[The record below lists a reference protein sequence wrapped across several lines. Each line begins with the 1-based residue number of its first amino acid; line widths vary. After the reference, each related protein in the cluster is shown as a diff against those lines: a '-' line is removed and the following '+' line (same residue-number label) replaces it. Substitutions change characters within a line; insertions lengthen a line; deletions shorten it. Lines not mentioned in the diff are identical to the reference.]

1 MIPLSTSQLFPLFGI
16 WTAAWAAFGQSAP
29 VGWGGAALSA
39 AVLLW
44 GWMMDTRRRRS
55 WVQPEGIWPWMRFY
69 LYRWESVALGLAMAA
84 CFAGGRV
91 SAPAVPPL
99 DGWIGEPV
107 EVAARVVAVLPRI
120 PGADPSVEAELVR
133 LFHSRGSA
141 ESCRGVRVR
150 MEMPVPV
157 VEGDWIEARIRLSPP
172 PAPRAPFPHG
182 VADPWE
188 RAELLYRAELESPPS
203 VRSTW
208 RSVPGKARRA
218 FEKVWSGRV
227 KSSSEPLLKAMVLG
241 DTSDLDP
248 ALSEAFALTGVAHV
262 VAVSGAHLHVVL
274 WPLRRWLEGRTSPRT
289 RFFWLAST
297 AFCYAALTGGSP
309 SAMRAA
315 AMVTYVGMGE
325 ALGRRQGPLHA
336 WGVTLAA
343 ESLLHPKWVFDL
355 GFQLSYAAT
364 WGIFVLAPAL
374 RSAMG
379 KGPGW
384 ILELVAVAGAAE
396 IAICP
401 ISFSSF
407 YVWNGWTLLANLW
420 VPPAGA
426 LLLGTGLVSLLTAPS
441 PVLSDGAMLIA
452 DLLAQSI
459 IGGVTAMDGDRRWLL
474 RLGELP
480 LWIWALY
487 GGGVLWALSRWGK
500 GQRTGRFCTIVFCA
514 VVVLSARAVPEQ
526 MVIFALDGGSAIF
539 LESQGVRELICKDD
553 RGDLEMVIVPYL
565 RRLGVYKLDRV
576 WLATFEESGG
586 TRSSGSGLEVLKRRL
601 APERVLPWD
610 RNHFMRVEIGDHP
623 IWVGGWPP
631 QILLPGRLV
640 VDVHPGEPLP
650 GFTGLERRWSTKAYS
665 GLLIQSEGRG
675 NVAIRGIRGTISTPS
690 RGLGLSFPL
699 GLSLSVRPRL
709 NLNGLQAGL

>member
-1 MIPLSTSQLFPLFGI
+1 M
-16 WTAAWAAFGQSAP
+16 
-29 VGWGGAALSA
+29 ALLVA
-39 AVLLW
+39 MLMW
-44 GWMMDTRRRRS
+44 GWRMERLRRRT
-55 WVQPEGIWPWMRFY
+55 WVRPEGVGHWIRFY
-69 LYRWESVALGLAMAA
+69 VYRRESVAVGLAVAA

-91 SAPAVPPL
+91 SGTEVPPL

-107 EVAARVVAVLPRI
+107 DVEARVVAVLPRI
-120 PGADPSVEAELVR
+120 PGADPAVEAELVR
-133 LFHSRGSA
+133 LFPSRGSA
-141 ESCRGVRVR
+141 ESCNGVRVR
-150 MEMPVPV
+150 MGMPVPV

-188 RAELLYRAELESPPS
+188 RAELFYRAELESPPI

-208 RSVPGKARRA
+208 RSVPGKVRSA
-218 FEKVWSGRV
+218 FEQVWSGKV
-227 KSSSEPLLKAMVLG
+227 NSSSEPLLKAMVLG
-241 DTSDLDP
+241 DTGDLDP

-274 WPLRRWLEGRTSPRT
+274 WPLRRWLEGRTSARV
-289 RFFWLAST
+289 RFCWLVGT
-297 AFCYAALTGGSP
+297 AFCYAVLTGGSP

-315 AMVTYVGMGE
+315 AMVTYAGMGE
-325 ALGRRQGPLHA
+325 VLGRRPDPLHA

-343 ESLLHPKWVFDL
+343 ESLLHPEWVFDL

-364 WGIFVLAPAL
+364 WGIFVLTPAL

-379 KGPGW
+379 QRPRRV
-384 ILELVAVAGAAE
+384 LELLAVAGAAE
-396 IAICP
+396 IATCP
-401 ISFSSF
+401 ISFSRF

-420 VPPAGA
+420 VPLAGA
-426 LLLGTGLVSLLTAPS
+426 LLLGVGLLSLLTAPI
-441 PVLSDGAMLIA
+441 PVLGDGLIWIA

-459 IGGVTAMDGDRRWLL
+459 IGGVTAMDGDRRWLF

-500 GQRTGRFCTIVFCA
+500 GRRTGRFCTVVFCA

-526 MVIFALDGGSAIF
+526 MVVFALDGGSAIF
-539 LESQGVRELICKDD
+539 LESQGVRELICRDD

-586 TRSSGSGLEVLKRRL
+586 TRSFGSGLEVLKRRL

-610 RNHFMRVEIGDHP
+610 RNHSMRVEIGDHP

-631 QILLPGRLV
+631 QILLPGRFV
-640 VDVHPGEPLP
+640 VDVHPEEPLP
-650 GFTGLERRWSTKAYS
+650 GFTGLERRWSTKADS

-690 RGLGLSFPL
+690 HGLNPAFPL
-699 GLSLSVRPRL
+699 DLPLSVRPRF
-709 NLNGLQAGL
+709 NLNGL